1 MIQLKVGPRQ
11 SVSYAKESKELL
23 DPRRR
28 RIVEL
33 RESGKTFREIG
44 EALGVSR
51 SYAQSL
57 YSRAVRRMLRS
68 GDPLAAL
75 SQRARNCL
83 AREGL
88 ETREQVIAVIARGLL
103 HPQRNPLYGPKTH
116 AEICHWAGV
125 RSDGPA
131 FHYRQE
137 MRVLGPGFTKL

>member
-103 HPQRNPLYGPKTH
+103 HPSATRFTDRKRMPRFVIGPECEVTDRLFIIDK
-116 AEICHWAGV
+116 
-125 RSDGPA
+125 
-131 FHYRQE
+131 
-137 MRVLGPGFTKL
+137 K